1 MPSTTCHLPN
11 GQTFTVAPVFGGVT
25 FKSNDMNL
33 HHSAFPPGWTIVI
46 YTHQSASENSQP
58 DANNAASTAE
68 HKQSGNLGDHQE
80 PWEVTRYTRPTL
92 QDDCLYISYIVNPP
106 STDFKPPSSPS
117 RQIAMMLW
125 ATLWW
130 YFHEPEPDRHLRTDA
145 SSKTPLSGKPK
156 GDWRINIKR
165 EGIFKGRN
173 LMQKLERMGLIA
185 SEDSSVG
192 LDPVSEASDWSTM
205 FASRRSFWQLDPRIF
220 LFTLS
225 PNSAQFSQL
234 LSSGRS
240 SPTLRESTT
249 MTLGECILYHAAT
262 GPFTSGSHLPTY
274 FPPAPP
280 QYTFTDGVRHPI
292 RPKPP
297 RQGQVFYIRYVPS
310 VDQYISFRVPFLP
323 SPKSNP
329 AGSVSSHAHSA
340 SIASLQERLF
350 ANMPSDLEL
359 LHKWMN
365 DPRVDAAWGE
375 AGPLSKQEEFLRQ
388 NLTSRHSFPAIGCW
402 NGRPFGYFEIYWV
415 KEDKLGRY
423 LGGKVDDYD
432 RGIHVL
438 VGEQE
443 FRGPHRVA
451 IWISALVHHCFLS
464 DLRTQAVY
472 LEPRVDNEKI
482 IDYLQKAGF
491 YKKGEVSFPHKQ
503 AAVMKIKREFWEAP
517 VL

>member
-1 MPSTTCHLPN
+1 
-11 GQTFTVAPVFGGVT
+11 
-25 FKSNDMNL
+25 
-33 HHSAFPPGWTIVI
+33 
-46 YTHQSASENSQP
+46 
-58 DANNAASTAE
+58 
-68 HKQSGNLGDHQE
+68 
-80 PWEVTRYTRPTL
+80 
-92 QDDCLYISYIVNPP
+92 
-106 STDFKPPSSPS
+106 
-117 RQIAMMLW
+117 
-125 ATLWW
+125 
-130 YFHEPEPDRHLRTDA
+130 
-145 SSKTPLSGKPK
+145 
-156 GDWRINIKR
+156 
-165 EGIFKGRN
+165 
-173 LMQKLERMGLIA
+173 
-185 SEDSSVG
+185 
-192 LDPVSEASDWSTM
+192 
-205 FASRRSFWQLDPRIF
+205 
-220 LFTLS
+220 
-225 PNSAQFSQL
+225 
-234 LSSGRS
+234 
-240 SPTLRESTT
+240 

-472 LEPRVDNEKI
+472 LEPRVDNEKYAVHRYSERE
-482 IDYLQKAGF
+482 ID
-491 YKKGEVSFPHKQ
+491 
-503 AAVMKIKREFWEAP
+503 
-517 VL
+517 

>member
-1 MPSTTCHLPN
+1 
-11 GQTFTVAPVFGGVT
+11 
-25 FKSNDMNL
+25 
-33 HHSAFPPGWTIVI
+33 
-46 YTHQSASENSQP
+46 
-58 DANNAASTAE
+58 
-68 HKQSGNLGDHQE
+68 
-80 PWEVTRYTRPTL
+80 
-92 QDDCLYISYIVNPP
+92 
-106 STDFKPPSSPS
+106 
-117 RQIAMMLW
+117 
-125 ATLWW
+125 
-130 YFHEPEPDRHLRTDA
+130 
-145 SSKTPLSGKPK
+145 
-156 GDWRINIKR
+156 
-165 EGIFKGRN
+165 
-173 LMQKLERMGLIA
+173 
-185 SEDSSVG
+185 
-192 LDPVSEASDWSTM
+192 
-205 FASRRSFWQLDPRIF
+205 
-220 LFTLS
+220 
-225 PNSAQFSQL
+225 
-234 LSSGRS
+234 
-240 SPTLRESTT
+240 
-249 MTLGECILYHAAT
+249 
-262 GPFTSGSHLPTY
+262 
-274 FPPAPP
+274 
-280 QYTFTDGVRHPI
+280 
-292 RPKPP
+292 
-297 RQGQVFYIRYVPS
+297 
-310 VDQYISFRVPFLP
+310 
-323 SPKSNP
+323 
-329 AGSVSSHAHSA
+329 
-340 SIASLQERLF
+340 
-350 ANMPSDLEL
+350 
-359 LHKWMN
+359 MN